1 MTKMSQMIKMSQPA
15 ASDPPPSDPPSSGLA
30 SDPPPS
36 DPPPSGHTPA
46 GLPPLA
52 RINPP
57 APPSNLNPRQEE
69 FCREMALDPNATRAA
84 LHAGYSR
91 ITARSQAS
99 RLLSMPSIQAR
110 VAQLRRDITAR
121 DCAHAESFMAKLEAI
136 YRQAFE
142 HCHLHAALRAVE
154 MQMRL
159 ASYLPDSL
167 PDSSPGEPQPLPPPS
182 PETAP

>member
-1 MTKMSQMIKMSQPA
+1 MPQPA
-15 ASDPPPSDPPSSGLA
+15 ASDPTFPSPSSDLA
-30 SDPPPS
+30 P
-36 DPPPSGHTPA
+36 
-46 GLPPLA
+46 A
-52 RINPP
+52 RIHSVP
-57 APPSNLNPRQEE
+57 PPSNLNPRQEE

-110 VAQLRRDITAR
+110 VVQLRRDISAR

-167 PDSSPGEPQPLPPPS
+167 PDSSPGKPQPLPPPS